1 MDAADESTLLGELA
15 EGGEG
20 ALAALFERHRRPV
33 YAQAFMETGS
43 RADAEEVLQDAFLL
57 LWQKRRRIR
66 LVGGS
71 VLPWLLV
78 TARNLA
84 RNRRRYQQRRSTA
97 QLFEG
102 PADQGEDPEAIV
114 ARGELAR
121 LLERALGRLDEI
133 DRRIVQC
140 CLVDGMSY
148 REAAAQLQSTH
159 ATVRNRLS
167 RARSSMR
174 AQLEGEAERGRA

>member
-20 ALAALFERHRRPV
+20 ALAALFERHRRAV

-43 RADAEEVLQDAFLL
+43 RADAEEVLQDVFLL

-84 RNRRRYQQRRSTA
+84 RNRRRYQQRRSTV

-102 PADQGEDPEAIV
+102 LADQGEDPEAIV

-121 LLERALGRLDEI
+121 LLERALAGLDEI

-159 ATVRNRLS
+159 ATVRSRLS

-174 AQLEGEAERGRA
+174 AQLGDEAERGRA

>member
-20 ALAALFERHRRPV
+20 ALAALFERHRRAV

-102 PADQGEDPEAIV
+102 PADQGEDPEAIG
-114 ARGELAR
+114 RGENWP
-121 LLERALGRLDEI
+121 G
-133 DRRIVQC
+133 C
-140 CLVDGMSY
+140 S
-148 REAAAQLQSTH
+148 
-159 ATVRNRLS
+159 N
-167 RARSSMR
+167 ARSAGSTR
-174 AQLEGEAERGRA
+174 SIAGSCSAVWSTA